1 MSRFSLC
8 ELKAMASESDM
19 GYPLR
24 ITVLVEG
31 YEQWGRSH
39 NIKAQNVVR
48 LASNVGYRVTPRI
61 VRCHFSFDCYRG
73 GSSPLIEIGCGG
85 SGQSLKERGLIFRL
99 VGPQ

>member
-61 VRCHFSFDCYRG
+61 VRCHFSFDCYM
-73 GSSPLIEIGCGG
+73 
-85 SGQSLKERGLIFRL
+85 
-99 VGPQ
+99 